1 MLPVTWQ
8 SLKVML
14 VELTKDDC
22 TVMGSHDTKV
32 DRRNAIPIPD
42 EKWLLLPDKDILLH
56 AKRNRLASWTG
67 AAI

>member
-1 MLPVTWQ
+1 MPWPIMLPVTWQ

-42 EKWLLLPDKDILLH
+42 EK
-56 AKRNRLASWTG
+56 
-67 AAI
+67 